1 MTPLPPAYADLA
13 HETAPKMLVE
23 MLKLYGTL
31 EKPGAADN
39 PVIMAWAREAGVK
52 GYTHDSVPWCGL
64 TMALTAKRAGYD
76 FPDNPLWAL
85 NWLGFGHKVDRP
97 MLGDVMVKSRDG
109 GGHVTMY
116 VGEDATHYHCLGG
129 NQSDSVNITRI
140 EKGHSWK
147 GFRRPN
153 FKIGQ
158 PAAVRV
164 IRRAAGGAATGG
176 SEA

>member
-1 MTPLPPAYADLA
+1 MLPAHYAWLD
-13 HETAPKMLVE
+13 HEDAPKMLVE

-31 EKPGAADN
+31 ERPGSSDN
-39 PVIMAWAREAGVK
+39 PTIMAWAKECGII

-64 TMALTAKRAGYD
+64 TMAVAAHRAGYE
-76 FPDNPLWAL
+76 FPSNPLWAL
-85 NWLGFGHKVDRP
+85 NWLKFGHSVSQP
-97 MLGDVMVKSRDG
+97 MLGDVMVKERDG
-109 GGHVTMY
+109 GGHVTSY
-116 VGEDATHYHCLGG
+116 VGQDADAYHCLGG

-140 EKGHSWK
+140 AKSAFK

-158 PAAVRV
+158 PANVRV
-164 IRRAAGGAATGG
+164 VHLASTGAPSGG

>member
-1 MTPLPPAYADLA
+1 MTLPAAYAWLA
-13 HETAPKMLVE
+13 KESAPKMLVE
-23 MLKLYGTL
+23 MVKLYGTL
-31 EKPGAADN
+31 ETPGSKDN
-39 PVIMAWAREAGVK
+39 PVILEWAKETGIK

-64 TMALTAKRAGYD
+64 TMAVAAHRAGYQS
-76 FPDNPLWAL
+76 PPKPLWAL
-85 NWLGFGHKVDRP
+85 DWLNFGHRVDRP
-97 MLGDVMVKSRDG
+97 MLGDVMVKSREG

-116 VGEDATHYHCLGG
+116 VGEDATHFHCLGG

-140 EKGHSWK
+140 ARNAFK

-158 PAAVRV
+158 PLAVRV
-164 IRRAAGGAATGG
+164 VKLKPGGAPTGG

>member
-1 MTPLPPAYADLA
+1 MTPLPAAYADLA

-39 PVIMAWAREAGVK
+39 PMIMAWAHETGVK

-64 TMALTAKRAGYD
+64 TMAVAAHRAGYES
-76 FPDNPLWAL
+76 PDNPLWAL
-85 NWLGFGHKVDRP
+85 NWLNFGHKVDRP
-97 MLGDVMVKSRDG
+97 MLGDVMVKSRKG

-116 VGEDATHYHCLGG
+116 IGEDATHFHCLGG

-140 EKGHSWK
+140 GRDQFKC
-147 GFRRPN
+147 FRRPN
-153 FKIGQ
+153 FKVGQ

-164 IRRAAGGAATGG
+164 IRRASGGAAAGG
-176 SEA
+176 SEG